1 MKTKSKRF
9 LNLATLC
16 LALLG
21 TTLLMTRPVKAE
33 VTVSEGESA
42 SHQTTKSTSLG
53 NLFLSSE
60 GGENGRYDYDFWHRL
75 GYSEGYEKGKES
87 DGPGIDNI
95 DVPENVLDKGAYKD
109 GYEGGHEAGWRD
121 THPIESLLDMAW
133 QFLTYAFN
141 NLFGF
146 GQNTQ

>member
-21 TTLLMTRPVKAE
+21 TTLLMARPVKAE
-33 VTVSEGESA
+33 VSLAEGRSTSRQTAQPTSPSQLFLDGES
-42 SHQTTKSTSLG
+42 
-53 NLFLSSE
+53 SE
-60 GGENGRYDYDFWHRL
+60 NYGFWHGL
-75 GYSEGYEKGKES
+75 GYGDGYEKGKKS
-87 DGPGIDNI
+87 DSPHIDDIDNI
-95 DVPENVLDKGAYKD
+95 DVPENVLDKGAYRD
-109 GYEGGHEAGWRD
+109 GYEGGHEAGWRE